1 MAGQPTLAPKGDQ
14 LPPNIPSSSPPDDYQ
29 RALRR
34 RHRRK
39 VALVVAAVLVVL
51 VAAVGAA
58 LYAVTESLG
67 NNVRRVA
74 GVFTPIPAET
84 RPVPTGQLTFLL
96 VGRDSGVVPAPA
108 DVFMLATANQART
121 AASLVAI
128 PPDAVVDMPGHG
140 RQRLDAAEALGGPA
154 LAVQTVEQLTGVHVD
169 HYAVI
174 DFGQLAGTVD
184 LMAGID
190 VGIAQASTTPQGVS
204 FVQGTNHL
212 DGVATLAYLRQPDLP
227 RGESDRAARQQA
239 VMRGMLYQAIAR
251 GYGGPLG
258 LYELADSASGAVAVD
273 DTLSNND
280 LRWLVFDMRGMRAG
294 ETVFLSAPIAGP
306 AEGGGVTIDPGRAAE
321 LWQAVRTDAVAGYG
335 DRYPT
340 DVLGGWA
347 P

>member
-1 MAGQPTLAPKGDQ
+1 MASQPTLDRI
-14 LPPNIPSSSPPDDYQ
+14 PPNVPGRRAPDGYT

-34 RHRRK
+34 RRGWRA
-39 VALVVAAVLVVL
+39 VLIVVAVLVVL

-67 NNVRRVA
+67 NNVRRVS
-74 GVFTPIPAET
+74 GVFAPIPAET
-84 RPVPTGQLTFLL
+84 RPAATGQLTFLL
-96 VGRDSGVVPAPA
+96 VGRDSGAVPAPA

-121 AASLVAI
+121 AASVVAI
-128 PPDAVVDMPGHG
+128 PPDAVVEMPGRG
-140 RQRLDAAEALGGPA
+140 RQRLDTAETLGGPA

-174 DFGQLAGTVD
+174 DFGMLGEGVD
-184 LMAGID
+184 LLEGID
-190 VGIAQASTTPQGVS
+190 IGVARSTTTPEGVP

-212 DGVATLAYLRQPDLP
+212 DGAATLAYLRQPDLP

-239 VMRGMLYQAIAR
+239 VMRGLLYQVMAR
-251 GYGGPLG
+251 GPGGPIGIYNL
-258 LYELADSASGAVAVD
+258 LDAVSNAVAVD
-273 DTLSNND
+273 DTLTNDNLRALGID
-280 LRWLVFDMRGMRAG
+280 LRGIRPA

-306 AEGGGVTIDPGRAAE
+306 AEDDGVTIDADRAAE
-321 LWQAVRTDAVAGYG
+321 LWRAVKTDTVVDYG
-335 DRYPT
+335 LRYPT